1 MKGSFIF
8 MRLLYGR
15 LLVVVSCFC
24 STQMTTV
31 PTQNKK
37 MIVMS
42 YFVKCG
48 VRQQWCCLSV
58 GRTHR

>member
-1 MKGSFIF
+1 MYERFFYIYAVIVWCIVY
-8 MRLLYGR
+8 RLFV
-15 LLVVVSCFC
+15 VVVSCFC
-24 STQMTTV
+24 STQMTTA

-48 VRQQWCCLSV
+48 VRQ
-58 GRTHR
+58 